1 MNILAVDI
9 GNSNIKFG
17 LFIDSDRQ
25 PSISVNGSD
34 SDALC
39 EALVQCWEKLPVASR
54 STEGKKEG
62 VIVFSS
68 VKPEWTESFRQIC
81 LEQLDEKPLEVGL
94 GKDVDLPIKLNTEFP
109 ADTGVDR
116 VMAAAA
122 AYIVAQ
128 GPVVVVDIGTALTVD
143 AVDGEGN
150 FLGGAIAPGPQVCVR
165 ALSSE
170 TAKLPELE
178 VQQPALP
185 VGVNTEQAVNNG
197 VFYMAA
203 GFLEYSVRK
212 FAEELGSW
220 PQTVVTGAAAELFK
234 DECEFVDNFVEDLV
248 LSGIVLSYKKKIANT
263 PES

>member
-17 LFIDSDRQ
+17 LFIDAERQ
-25 PSISVNGSD
+25 PSLSVSGGDSQAV
-34 SDALC
+34 SDALR
-39 EALVQCWEKLPVASR
+39 QCWDKLPVAKR
-54 STEGKKEG
+54 STEGRKEG

-68 VKPEWTESFRQIC
+68 VKPEWTESFRQLC
-81 LEQLDEKPLEVGL
+81 REQIDEKPLEVGL

-122 AYIVAQ
+122 AYVVAQ
-128 GPVVVVDIGTALTVD
+128 GPVVVADIGTAVTVD

-150 FLGGAIAPGPQVCVR
+150 FLGGAIAPGPELCAR

-170 TAKLPELE
+170 TAKLPEVQ

-185 VGVNTEQAVNNG
+185 VGANTEQAVNNG

-220 PQTVVTGAAAELFK
+220 PQTVVTGASAGLFK
-234 DECEFVDNFVEDLV
+234 DECEFVDDFVEDLV
-248 LSGIVLSYKKKIANT
+248 LSGIVLSYKKKIADT
-263 PES
+263 PDS